1 MSDRGLLS
9 CARAAADRTNMC
21 CADATSFNYLMYRIL
36 RRGKADIY
44 IRDDSDLIHEIASEV
59 RDIQKLLLDLLLMQD
74 GTPTRLN
81 VQGMR
86 Q

>member
-1 MSDRGLLS
+1 
-9 CARAAADRTNMC
+9 
-21 CADATSFNYLMYRIL
+21 MYRIL

-74 GTPTRLN
+74 DTPVRLN
-81 VQGMR
+81 IQGMR

>member
-1 MSDRGLLS
+1 MYS
-9 CARAAADRTNMC
+9 AY
-21 CADATSFNYLMYRIL
+21 ATSFNYLMYRIL

-59 RDIQKLLLDLLLMQD
+59 RDLQKLVLDLLLMQQ
-74 GTPTRLN
+74 GTPDRIN
-81 VQGMR
+81 IQGMR